1 VDVQKSDNGPGNCER
16 VQIDVQKRRNGHG
29 SGEKVRADVQTTVN
43 ARGKLQILL
52 ISLIFVVPLLLAT
65 VMYSF
70 GLWLPAGS
78 TNHGA
83 LLEPIINL
91 HDEVPASPLW
101 SGDATQWLMIY
112 ANSEECADT
121 CRDDLLRLRQTR
133 LMLGNNMS
141 RVGRIFLHGNTPAD
155 KVFLNNY
162 HKGLTTITDN
172 TLQQLLDG
180 GLPQQL
186 RSGGIYLVDPLGN
199 LIMYFARDI
208 DPGDMVDDIKH
219 LLDLSRIG

>member
-1 VDVQKSDNGPGNCER
+1 
-16 VQIDVQKRRNGHG
+16 
-29 SGEKVRADVQTTVN
+29 VQTKGNV
-43 ARGKLQILL
+43 RGKLQFLL
-52 ISLIFVVPLLLAT
+52 ISLVFAVPLLLAS

-70 GLWLPAGS
+70 GLWVPAGS

-83 LLEPIINL
+83 LLEPIVNL

-101 SGDATQWLMIY
+101 SGEAAHWLMIY
-112 ANSEECADT
+112 ANSEACADT

-133 LMLGNNMS
+133 LMLGNEMS
-141 RVGRIFLHGNTPAD
+141 RVSRIFLHGNTPPD
-155 KVFLNNY
+155 RVFLDKY
-162 HKGLTTITDN
+162 HMGLTTITDN
-172 TLQQLLDG
+172 RLRQLLDT

-199 LIMYFARDI
+199 LIMYFAPDVN
-208 DPGDMVDDIKH
+208 PGDMVDDIKH